1 MLVVP
6 GLYGAPM
13 ATASDLAAA
22 VRRTARHRAVLA
34 VFALAL
40 SARLWHLGRSGQV
53 VGPNGYD
60 QSVYYAA
67 ADALLHGRAPY
78 SGDFVFLHPP
88 VVMLVGLPFALLG
101 RLTTAYTG
109 FLAESA
115 LFALFGALTAAL
127 VTAVARRAGAPR
139 WGAVAGGVLY
149 ATWSVTVGAGSS
161 VRLEPLG
168 DLLLVTAVWL
178 VGPGREPSR
187 RQLVLAGVV
196 FGVLVNVKLWWAVP
210 LLLLFVLTA
219 ARVRRRAL
227 VLVPAVA
234 VATAAL
240 IDLPFLL
247 ASGGRMVT
255 SVVTAQLAR
264 TNVQGTPSGT
274 FERLST
280 MLRLE
285 RLTGVEGAM
294 SRLLGETPAA
304 LATSPAVRV
313 VTLLVCALVV
323 AACLAALRTSLGR
336 LAVLLLATQ
345 VLVLL
350 TAPIYFP
357 YYGDFVGVS
366 LSLVVAASARP
377 IGRHLGAMPWTG
389 LLPAAAV
396 VSLGLLLTAPR
407 PSTVEHPWDREALTE
422 ATRGVPCIVADT
434 PKVLIDLD
442 ALDRSFAAGCPN
454 WVDFQGVGHG
464 GLTPDVF
471 TQAGQASPAWRR
483 EMMRYFRSGDA
494 VVISDPNVRV
504 FLGPARVRAL
514 TRGPVLAESQGLVVH
529 RVVDRGVHGVGRR

>member
-1 MLVVP
+1 VLVAP
-6 GLYGAPM
+6 CLYGAPM

-40 SARLWHLGRSGQV
+40 SARLWHLLRSGQV
-53 VGPNGYD
+53 VGANGYD

-88 VVMLVGLPFALLG
+88 VVVLVGLPFALLG

-210 LLLLFVLTA
+210 LVLLFVLTA
-219 ARVRRRAL
+219 ARVRRRSL
-227 VLVPAVA
+227 VVPAVA

-255 SVVTAQLAR
+255 SVVTAQLGR
-264 TNVQGTPSGT
+264 TDVQGTPSGT

-294 SRLLGETPAA
+294 SRWLGETPAA
-304 LATSPAVRV
+304 SATSPAVRV

-389 LLPAAAV
+389 LLPAAAA
-396 VSLGLLLTAPR
+396 VSLGLLLTSPR
-407 PSTVEHPWDREALTE
+407 PSTVEHPWDREALAE

-464 GLTPDVF
+464 GLAPDVF
-471 TQAGQASPAWRR
+471 VQARTASPAWRR
-483 EMMRYFRSGDA
+483 EVMRYLRSGDA

-514 TRGPVLAESQGLVVH
+514 TRGPVVAESQGLVVH
-529 RVVDRGVHGVGRR
+529 RVVDRVVRGVGRR

>member
-1 MLVVP
+1 MP
-6 GLYGAPM
+6 
-13 ATASDLAAA
+13 TAFDLAAA
-22 VRRTARHRAVLA
+22 VRRTVRHRAVLA

-40 SARLWHLGRSGQV
+40 SARLWHLRRSGQV

-168 DLLLVTAVWL
+168 DLLLVTVVWL

-264 TNVQGTPSGT
+264 TDVQGTPSGT

-304 LATSPAVRV
+304 LATSPAIRV

-366 LSLVVAASARP
+366 LSLAVAASARP
-377 IGRHLGAMPWTG
+377 IGRHLGAMPWPG
-389 LLPAAAV
+389 LLPAAAL

-464 GLTPDVF
+464 GLAPDVF
-471 TQAGQASPAWRR
+471 VQAGTASPAWRR

-514 TRGPVLAESQGLVVH
+514 TRGPVVAESQGLVVH
-529 RVVDRGVHGVGRR
+529 RVVDRVVHRVGRR